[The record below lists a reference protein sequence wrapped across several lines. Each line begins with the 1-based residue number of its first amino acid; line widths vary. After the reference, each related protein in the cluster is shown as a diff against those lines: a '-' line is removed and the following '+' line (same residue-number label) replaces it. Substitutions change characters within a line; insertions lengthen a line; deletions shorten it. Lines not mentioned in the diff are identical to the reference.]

1 MRLKNIFLQFL
12 DKYREENNHPSKKKK
27 RNKHLAKIII
37 FSHYRSKKNPSIRIN
52 DIRTC
57 SKSVSNIVS
66 IDDVLTRIPPSFF
79 SFSRIPFSPGW
90 ARLRQQISSIHRI
103 LLLSLHAKFMRANVR
118 TFGRTC
124 PDGAKI
130 SLIDDAYETP
140 GLRQEIN
147 RPIAAGARLLFLF
160 REISTELVQKH
171 VNTYTHRGKQR
182 F

>member
-57 SKSVSNIVS
+57 SKSVSNILS
-66 IDDVLTRIPPSFF
+66 IDDVLTRVPPSFF

-160 REISTELVQKH
+160 REISTELV
-171 VNTYTHRGKQR
+171 NTYTHRGKQR